1 MLTYIDLRKMD
12 GFADKNI
19 GHLGSKECKIMCI
32 WVILSQNMDNGSP
45 KQMQKVIADSISDS
59 NT

>member
-1 MLTYIDLRKMD
+1 MD